1 MAAPST
7 FCASI
12 PMLQPIETVIID
24 TPKIA
29 CDGDAAS
36 PHPRVFLTVDKSGTV
51 DCPYCGKH
59 FVLREGAHGGGH

>member
-1 MAAPST
+1 MS
-7 FCASI
+7 
-12 PMLQPIETVIID
+12 QPIETVLID

-36 PHPRVFLTVDKSGTV
+36 SHPRVFLTVSQQGFI

-59 FVLREGAHGGGH
+59 FVLKEGAHASATH